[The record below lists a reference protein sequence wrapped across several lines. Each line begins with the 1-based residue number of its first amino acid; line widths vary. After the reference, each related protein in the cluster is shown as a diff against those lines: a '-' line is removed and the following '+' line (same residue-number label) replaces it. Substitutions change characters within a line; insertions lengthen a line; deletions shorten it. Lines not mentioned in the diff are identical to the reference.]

1 MSITVTQLQMI
12 LELEKKDVYPIG
24 KGRFM
29 KAQLMVGTE
38 TEITFSSLIEDIQ
51 TLFQL

>member
-1 MSITVTQLQMI
+1 MI
-12 LELEKKDVYPIG
+12 LESEKKDINPIG
-24 KGRFM
+24 KRLVM

-38 TEITFSSLIEDIQ
+38 TEITFSSLIEDDQ